1 MRRRQKV
8 YPTCNRRTTG
18 KENGSAT
25 GAMLAKIQVKD
36 FTNLRRDNKAQIPEA
51 RQILEDKKICKAHTF
66 KCIIVKYQKRRTV
79 SKSIRRTNYLQRS
92 NSYSEADFS
101 AIAMKV
107 RTQDTFEVIK
117 KNITIIQ
124 DLYRRNIGERV
135 ITSRLSVEETLK
147 NGIQAGKKMI
157 SGGMFKMQEVMK
169 SEDIGKYMSKFK

>member
-1 MRRRQKV
+1 MHHSEIPK
-8 YPTCNRRTTG
+8 TA
-18 KENGSAT
+18 NGF
-25 GAMLAKIQVKD
+25 KI
-36 FTNLRRDNKAQIPEA
+36 
-51 RQILEDKKICKAHTF
+51 
-66 KCIIVKYQKRRTV
+66 
-79 SKSIRRTNYLQRS
+79 IRRTNYLQRS